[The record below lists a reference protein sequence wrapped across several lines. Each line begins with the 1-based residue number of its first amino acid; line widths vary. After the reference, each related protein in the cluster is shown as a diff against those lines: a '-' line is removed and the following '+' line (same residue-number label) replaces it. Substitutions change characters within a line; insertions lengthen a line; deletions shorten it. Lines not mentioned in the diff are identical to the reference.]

1 MHMLFHPES
10 IIQNYLRDASYSHNY
25 TNASEFSERYM
36 FRAKVLVGKFTQGS
50 SDYRRPPEI
59 PGESHKLYDACIH
72 PEMLSFSTSAC
83 MCFFFLNQKSEI
95 IYLLLHI
102 CNMYKLSENRK
113 KIYIQAL
120 ETGKKSSYICINSLT
135 SPPD

>member
-1 MHMLFHPES
+1 VTTLVLHYDKQNKEIIIYNNNNKHFHS
-10 IIQNYLRDASYSHNY
+10 S
-25 TNASEFSERYM
+25 
-36 FRAKVLVGKFTQGS
+36 FTHTLLQ
-50 SDYRRPPEI
+50 
-59 PGESHKLYDACIH
+59 
-72 PEMLSFSTSAC
+72 FTSAC

-120 ETGKKSSYICINSLT
+120 ETGKKS
-135 SPPD
+135 